1 MLLIIV
7 HAMISSSFGRR
18 GISALFAF
26 VVSAASAVAA
36 PYPPEGLS
44 TRWTQPDGTALS
56 LRVHGDELY
65 GRTTTEDGYTV
76 IFNEADQTYYYA
88 EVAAAAGK
96 DLVKSATPAGKR
108 PPAGV
113 PKNLREPDGKVAEVR
128 QANIRKYIP
137 DREQR
142 WRARAA
148 DPGAAPVLGAKIGL
162 TILVQFSDVSFPVT
176 QSKIQ
181 RLCNEVGYT
190 DNGNTGSIRD
200 YFSDQSMGRLTHTQ
214 SVTPVVTLP
223 NPRNYYNY
231 SSYPSTT
238 MLRDTGEAGRLLVR
252 DAITALN
259 AAGFDSSSLT
269 VNGSNQVVATSLL
282 FAGPNSGAWAKGLWP
297 HASSLSAGGMSLGG
311 KTVFRYQCTNVE
323 NSAPVIGTIA
333 HELGHLL
340 LDYPDLYDTDGGS
353 EGVGEHCL
361 MGSANHLNGGRTP
374 GPINLYLKETSGWAT
389 ITEFTSTQTLT
400 VSLPS
405 TGNVGYRIRKPGSS
419 TEYFLIENR
428 GAGDKWA
435 AACKDKGIAI
445 WHVDEAIRSDN
456 NREEMTASS
465 HYLVSI
471 QQADGRFDLEREVNR
486 GDSGDL
492 YDNNTGDFDDY
503 NNPNANW
510 WNGQDSDLYLK
521 VLSAPGA
528 SMDVQFGS
536 PPGLTLLGL
545 NPGNVIIPAGMSS
558 QSFYINS
565 NSAWSWSGKPSWM
578 TTTEA
583 VNQQGR
589 QIFEYSVST
598 NGSLSSR
605 TATLVFTAGELTRS
619 YTVTQQGKTVDDHGN
634 ARTLATPVGLNS
646 TNAGNIELAG
656 DSDYFRIE
664 ANGPGTLVI
673 TTTGSTDTAG
683 TLYSVT
689 GEQLDTSDDDIGQNF
704 RIERTVMAAEELYV
718 RVRHSHPS
726 QTGRYDLVCSFIP
739 SPNFSVA
746 AESNDIP
753 VGGGTFPFTVTLPSG
768 NWTAVKEP
776 LVTGGDVSWATLNFT
791 GQQSGTKT
799 VTYTVPA
806 NTGSART
813 LKIRARTNIYSA
825 THTVRQA
832 GIPRPDLTDSGDGM
846 TLSPE
851 VATESGKVRI
861 RMSVRNAGTVDAG
874 PFTIGFQLS
883 SGAINEYSPYIATLR
898 VAGLEAGGVLPVDV
912 IGTLISRLSESY
924 PLWNI
929 GWTIDT
935 QNEVTEENEGNNRFQ
950 FADSLPRAVVE
961 LEVTPATRSL
971 EGHLVE
977 NTVSVTNNAA
987 WTWSSNVPWISSL
1000 NTSFQVGDQTLDY
1013 QVLANPGTSP
1023 RTGIIT
1029 ITSGARSLTHTITQ
1043 GPKPIP
1049 LEMTSFQRSGNN
1061 IGVSFRSE
1069 IGKTYRVASSTTLLP
1084 GSWEPVTGHTG
1095 IAGTGSPISRTLLNL
1110 GIAPSEGKRF
1120 FRIER
1125 E

>member
-1 MLLIIV
+1 MK
-7 HAMISSSFGRR
+7 SSLSGLRY
-18 GISALFAF
+18 ISAIFAL
-26 VVSAASAVAA
+26 VMSTMSAVAA

-44 TRWTQPDGTALS
+44 TKWTQPDGTVLS

-88 EVAAAAGK
+88 EVAPAAGK
-96 DLVKSATPAGKR
+96 VLVMSSVPAGKK
-108 PPAGV
+108 PPGGV
-113 PKNLREPDGKVAEVR
+113 PKNLREPKEKVAETR
-128 QANIRKYIP
+128 QANIQKYIP

-148 DPGAAPVLGAKIGL
+148 NPAAAPVVGAKVGL

-200 YFSDQSMGRLTHTQ
+200 YFSDQSMGLLTHTQ
-214 SVTPVVTLP
+214 AVTQVVTLP

-231 SSYPSTT
+231 SSYPSTSI
-238 MLRDTGEAGRLLVR
+238 LRDAGAAGRLLVQ

-259 AAGFDSSSLT
+259 ASGFDSSSLT

-282 FAGPNSGAWAKGLWP
+282 FAGPDSGVWAKGLWP
-297 HASSLSAGGMSLGG
+297 HAWELSNGGRSLGG

-323 NSAPVIGTIA
+323 DSAPVIGTIA

-374 GPINLYLKETSGWAT
+374 GPINLYLKETTGWAT
-389 ITEFTSTQTLT
+389 ITDFTDTQTLS

-405 TGNVGYRIRKPGSS
+405 TGNIGYRLRKPGST

-435 AACKDKGIAI
+435 AACRDKGIAI
-445 WHVDEAIRSDN
+445 WHIDEAVNSDN
-456 NREEMTASS
+456 RRQEMTSS
-465 HYLVSI
+465 AHYLVSI
-471 QQADGRFDLEREVNR
+471 QQADGRFDLERNMNR

-492 YDNNTGDFDDY
+492 YDNNTGEFDDY

-510 WNGQDSDLYLK
+510 WSGQDSGLYLK

-528 SMDVQFGS
+528 SMDVQLGS
-536 PPGLTLLGL
+536 PPGVTLLGL
-545 NPGNVIIPAGMSS
+545 NPGNVVIPAGASA
-558 QSFYINS
+558 QTFFVNS
-565 NSAWSWSGKPSWM
+565 NSAWSWTGKPSWM

-583 VNQQGR
+583 VDQQGR

-598 NGSLSSR
+598 NVALTPR
-605 TATLVFTAGELTRS
+605 TGTLVFTAGEITRS

-634 ARTLATPVGLNS
+634 DRTLATRVGLNS
-646 TNAGNIELAG
+646 TNAGNIETPG
-656 DSDYFRIE
+656 DPDYFRIE

-673 TTTGSTDTAG
+673 STTGSTDTVG
-683 TLYSVT
+683 TLYSST
-689 GEQLDTSDDDIGQNF
+689 GTQLGYSDDDVDLNF
-704 RIERTVMAAEELYV
+704 RLQRTVTAAEELYV
-718 RVRHSHPS
+718 RVNHYYGT
-726 QTGRYDLVCSFIP
+726 QTGQYDLVCSFIP

-746 AESNDIP
+746 AESQDVP
-753 VGGGTFPFTVTLPSG
+753 VGGGTYSFTVTLPSG
-768 NWTAVKEP
+768 NWSAAREP
-776 LVTGGDVSWATLNFT
+776 LVTGGDASWATLNFS
-791 GQQSGTKT
+791 GLQSGTKT

-806 NTGSART
+806 NTGSARS
-813 LKIRARTNIYSA
+813 LRIRAGTQIYSA
-825 THTVRQA
+825 NHIVRQE

-846 TLSPE
+846 TLSPQ
-851 VATESGKVRI
+851 VATASGKVRV
-861 RMSVRNAGTVDAG
+861 RMSVRNEGTVDAG
-874 PFTIGFQLS
+874 PFTIRFLASNGV
-883 SGAINEYSPYIATLR
+883 INPTYAPELTTLR

-912 IGTLISRLSESY
+912 LGTLPATIAAHHTN
-924 PLWNI
+924 WTI
-929 GWTIDT
+929 GWDIDSAK
-935 QNEVTEENEGNNRFQ
+935 EVTEGNETNNLIIVPNQ
-950 FADSLPRAVVE
+950 IPRAVVE
-961 LEVTPATRSL
+961 LDVTPATRSL

-977 NTVSVTNNAA
+977 DTVSVTNNAA
-987 WTWSSNVPWISSL
+987 WIWSSNVPWISSL
-1000 NTSFQVGDQTLDY
+1000 NSNFQEGNQALNY
-1013 QVLANPGTSP
+1013 QVEANPGTSQ

-1029 ITSGARSLTHTITQ
+1029 ITSGATSRTHTITQ
-1043 GPKPIP
+1043 GAKPIP
-1049 LEMTSFQRSGNN
+1049 LEMTSFQRSGDN
-1061 IGVSFRSE
+1061 IGVTFRSE
-1069 IGKTYRVASSTTLLP
+1069 IGKTYRVMSSTTLMP
-1084 GSWEPVTGHTG
+1084 GSWELVPGHGG
-1095 IAGTGSPISRTLLNL
+1095 IVGTGAPISRTLLSL
-1110 GIAPSEGKRF
+1110 GIAPTEGKRF